1 MRRHAVWGAT
11 AVSVVMAVLGAST
24 AHAEGE
30 GDIRVVKGVTN
41 GGKSVVVGID
51 QPVTFRSTL
60 TVKDDSGVKGL
71 SRAQAF
77 HRTSTSGAPVETVD
91 ISCKKLSTTTSACTA
106 TMRID
111 PAWFPS
117 YNENRNANEAAGSW
131 GMYGIANANDGDY
144 WIYDGLAPFAFKR
157 AATLTASAARAS
169 RFGTGRQV
177 TVTGALARADWEA
190 LKYRGYAGQG
200 LKLQFKKAGSSSY
213 TTVRTVTT
221 NSAGRVSATVT
232 APGSGR
238 WRWFYQGTSTT
249 MQVAS
254 QGDEVFVGTTA
265 LRSTPP
271 PPVIRSAPVE

>member
-1 MRRHAVWGAT
+1 MRRHTAGAAT
-11 AVSVVMAVLGAST
+11 AVSVVMVVLGAST

-41 GGKSVVVGID
+41 GGKSVIVGID

-77 HRTSTSGAPVETVD
+77 HRTATSGAPVETVD

-111 PAWFPS
+111 PAWFPWYS
-117 YNENRNANEAAGSW
+117 DGNANEAAGGW
-131 GMYGIANANDGDY
+131 GIYGIANANDGDY

-157 AATLTASAARAS
+157 AATLTASAARVS
-169 RFGTGRQV
+169 RFGTGRKV

-190 LKYRGYAGQG
+190 LKYRGYAGQS
-200 LKLQFKKAGSSSY
+200 LELQFRKAGSSSY
-213 TTVRTVTT
+213 TTVKTVTT
-221 NSAGRVSATVT
+221 NSAGRVGATVD
-232 APGSGR
+232 APGTGS

-254 QGDEVFVGTTA
+254 AGDEVFVGTTA

-271 PPVIRSAPVE
+271 PPVIRSAPVG